1 MKPMKNKI
9 AAFSSGLN
17 LNDWSI
23 IFILFTSIISL
34 NLVPLGFILWIL
46 TFYLNKNTVTI
57 KSIFSGLGKWFLLY
71 YIVLLLG
78 MLWTENDSFGLSKL
92 ENKLSFLLIPILFTI
107 SHFSISRK
115 QFMNVLLFSL
125 LMSLLINYGL
135 ALYKYFTLTESS
147 LYDSLINANFSQLMH
162 RSYYCNYLI
171 IGCIVIL
178 DRLFQKEAK
187 WLYLMLFTLFSI
199 GIFQTLAKSGILIYF
214 ILIPAFLFWQLLKT
228 KQYKAILISLLGFVI
243 SIFFLAKVDN
253 PIKTRFQLIPDA
265 IENFESKNNP
275 STESNTSRLLMWST
289 SIDIFKEFP
298 ILGVGTGDYDDVL
311 TSVNERYGNSGVAIH
326 RYNSHNQFL
335 NTTVQLGLLGLVVL
349 ITLFLYGFKMAYQ
362 QRNIIGLFTLSCFF
376 LNFLFESF
384 IESQAGII
392 LFCLLTIAIFYL
404 KPKTNRYHNGLTP
417 IPKEN
422 FK

>member
-1 MKPMKNKI
+1 MTPMKNKI

-34 NLVPLGFILWIL
+34 KLVPIGFILWIL
-46 TFYLNKNTVTI
+46 TFYLNKNTFTF
-57 KSIFSGLGKWFLLY
+57 KRAFSGIGKWYLLY
-71 YIVLLLG
+71 YAVLLLG

-92 ENKLSFLLIPILFTI
+92 ENKLSFLLIPVLFTI

-135 ALYKYFTLTESS
+135 ALYKSFTLDESS
-147 LYDSLINANFSQLMH
+147 IYDSLFNANFSQFMH

-178 DRLFQKEAK
+178 DRLFQKEDK

-228 KQYKAILISLLGFVI
+228 KKHKTILISLLGFVM

-253 PIKTRFQLIPDA
+253 PIKTRFKLIPDA
-265 IENFESKNNP
+265 LENFESKNNP
-275 STESNTSRLLMWST
+275 STESNTSRLLMWNT
-289 SIDIFKEFP
+289 SIDVFKQFT
-298 ILGVGTGDYDDVL
+298 LTGVGTGDYDDVL
-311 TSVNERYGNSGVAIH
+311 TAKNESFGNSGVAMH

-335 NTTVQLGLLGLVVL
+335 NTMVQLGLLGLVVL
-349 ITLFLYGFKMAYQ
+349 IMLFLNGFKIAYQ
-362 QRNIIGLFTLSCFF
+362 QRNIIGIFTLSCFF

-384 IESQAGII
+384 IETQAGII
-392 LFCLLTIAIFYL
+392 LFCLLPLALLHL
-404 KPKTNRYHNGLTP
+404 KSKASRYHNGLTP
-417 IPKEN
+417 TPKEN